1 MMDRIALLLL
11 AFVALARPAYA
22 DDVSASARS
31 VVRVV
36 TIAIEDGQV
45 VGFGH
50 GSGVAVGRNRIITN
64 AHVVA
69 IAAEYPD
76 NVAIGV
82 VPSEGSKSYGAR
94 LIAFDPKR
102 DLALLEMSEG
112 AIPAATLYMGAVPD
126 GGPVVA
132 LGYPGNVDLATA
144 RSADDY
150 IRPQQ
155 PARSDG
161 NYSNERLVDG
171 VRTLLHTANIARGSS
186 GGPLLD
192 RCGRVLGINTFITHG
207 EDGDAPFGFAIANS
221 ELDAF
226 LRQARQPHATNNAP
240 CVSME
245 ERLRQE
251 QDRSDREL
259 AGRTAAEHEATAR
272 AEQAALEKARAANQD
287 ARENRLAIALLLA
300 ILAVAALGG
309 GGLMLVKD
317 RNRPAAILAGIGALL
332 LVGAVIAF
340 FSRPARDALVIEPVA
355 TPEQKVEAE
364 RLGASLCRLVADR
377 SRVTV
382 SSTDDVR
389 IDWGAQGCMN
399 GRTQYARRGAFWSR
413 ILVPGEEQTVSVLD
427 YRPGSGEYVVTR
439 YLMGA
444 EAMEKARALRREV
457 EIKAC
462 SSDPEAVTI
471 LGDRQ
476 ESIRE
481 TLPAVPNERLV
492 YACTPE

>member
-1 MMDRIALLLL
+1 MARLALFLLALL
-11 AFVALARPAYA
+11 ALARPAHA
-22 DDVSASARS
+22 DDISATGRS

-36 TIAIEDGQV
+36 TVAIENGEV

-50 GSGVAVGRNRIITN
+50 GSGFAVAPNRIVTN

-69 IAAEYPD
+69 IAAQYPD
-76 NVAIGV
+76 NVAIGI

-102 DLALLEMSEG
+102 DLALLEMNQG
-112 AIPAATLYMGAVPD
+112 ALPPATLYTGALPD
-126 GGPVVA
+126 GAGTVA

-150 IRPQQ
+150 IRPQA

-161 NYSNERLVDG
+161 NYSDRRLIDG
-171 VRTLLHTANIARGSS
+171 IAALLHTANIARGSS

-192 RCGRVLGINTFITHG
+192 RCGRVLGVNTFITHG

-221 ELDAF
+221 ELVSF
-226 LRQARQPHATNNAP
+226 LGQARQPFAASEAA

-251 QDRSDREL
+251 LDRSEREQGAL
-259 AGRTAAEHEATAR
+259 AAAEHDALAR
-272 AEQAALEKARAANQD
+272 AEQAALDKARAANQD
-287 ARENRLAIALLLA
+287 MRENRLAIALLLA
-300 ILAVAALGG
+300 ILAVAAFGG
-309 GGLMLVKD
+309 AGLMLVKD
-317 RNRPAAILAGIGALL
+317 RNRPAAMFAGGGALL
-332 LVGAVIAF
+332 LVLAIAAF
-340 FSRPARDALVIEPVA
+340 LSRPARDSLDVEPVSLPRRA
-355 TPEQKVEAE
+355 EAPA
-364 RLGASLCRLVADR
+364 RLGPALCKLVPER

-382 SSTDDVR
+382 SATDDVR
-389 IDWGAQGCMN
+389 IDWGGDGCMN
-399 GRTQYARRGAFWSR
+399 GRTQYARRGDSWSR
-413 ILVPGEEQTVSVLD
+413 ILVPNQEQTVSVLE
-427 YRPGSGEYVVTR
+427 YKPAGGEYVVTR
-439 YLMGA
+439 YLVGA
-444 EAMEKARALRREV
+444 DAMAKARELRSQV

-462 SSDPEAVTI
+462 STDPEAVTI

-481 TLPAVPNERLV
+481 SLPEVPNERLV
-492 YACTPE
+492 YACAPD